1 MSDSEQ
7 PFRSGYVALVGKPN
21 VGKSTLMN
29 AMVGQKLSI
38 VTKKPQTTRH
48 RVIGVLTEP
57 DYQAIFVDTPGII
70 EPRYALH
77 RAMMKAVRAATT
89 EADVVLFVAS
99 ATDAEPDFKS
109 LERVG
114 PGPSVLVITRSDLTS
129 REASL
134 PLAEAYL
141 RQRDFAAIVP
151 VSGKTGYQVDRLL
164 NEVVVLLPKGPKYY
178 PDEMISE
185 HPERFFVS
193 EIIREKILEL
203 YREEIPYAVQVNIA
217 DFRAASPAEVAGAAD
232 KSHADKTRIHAEI
245 VVERDSQKAVLI
257 GKGGSALKQ
266 VGIRARKDIERFLD
280 EEIFLELF
288 VKVRDDWRNSDRM
301 LRDFGYDP

>member
-1 MSDSEQ
+1 MTA
-7 PFRSGYVALVGKPN
+7 FKSGYVAIVGRPN

-38 VTKKPQTTRH
+38 VTAKPQTTRH

-57 DYQAIFVDTPGII
+57 DYQIIFVDTPGII
-70 EPRYALH
+70 EPRYGLH
-77 RAMMKAVRAATT
+77 RAMMKAVHAAAT

-99 ATDAEPDFKS
+99 ATDKEPDFQS
-109 LERVG
+109 LARVR
-114 PGPSVLVITRSDLTS
+114 PGPSILVITRTDL
-129 REASL
+129 ASPQAAL
-134 PLAEAYL
+134 PLADAYL
-141 RQRDFAAIVP
+141 KEREFIAVVP
-151 VSGKTGYQVDRLL
+151 VSGRTGYQVDRLL
-164 NEVVVLLPKGPKYY
+164 NEIVTVLPEGPQYY

-185 HPERFFVS
+185 HPERFFVA

-217 DFRAASPAEVAGAAD
+217 DVRPATSSEKA
-232 KSHADKTRIHAEI
+232 RIHAEI

-257 GKGGSALKQ
+257 GKGGSALKR
-266 VGIRARKDIERFLD
+266 VGIRARRDIERFLD

-301 LRDFGYDP
+301 LRDFGYEP